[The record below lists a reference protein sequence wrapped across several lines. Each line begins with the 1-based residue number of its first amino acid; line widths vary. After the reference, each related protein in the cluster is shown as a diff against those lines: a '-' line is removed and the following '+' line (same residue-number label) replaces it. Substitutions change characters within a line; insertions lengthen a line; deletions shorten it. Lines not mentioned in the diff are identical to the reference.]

1 MSQKTGRH
9 PNPQTVAFPNKGNK
23 MVHGGFLLGPHFRSA
38 QLLKF
43 LSSAPGRPCWRR
55 SNFPALGSHRT
66 LNCNS
71 FGICCAFLMRYA
83 PEFVSLDSVGNW
95 TQEVERS
102 GRRSCC
108 PSSLALA
115 FLIKSCL
122 AHLVMSACPQM
133 IITPSLDA
141 LVSFEKFRTI
151 SLPFISLKSGI
162 TKPPRHSCTVVLH
175 SPRLALLQSTDAW
188 FDTRF
193 IQKS

>member
-1 MSQKTGRH
+1 MLASKQFSSTWIPPDSRL
-9 PNPQTVAFPNKGNK
+9 QQFWD
-23 MVHGGFLLGPHFRSA
+23 LLRVFDA
-38 QLLKF
+38 
-43 LSSAPGRPCWRR
+43 
-55 SNFPALGSHRT
+55 
-66 LNCNS
+66 
-71 FGICCAFLMRYA
+71 ICSWVRVGA
-83 PEFVSLDSVGNW
+83 SLDSVRNG

>member
-9 PNPQTVAFPNKGNK
+9 PNPQTVAFPNKGNEIF
-23 MVHGGFLLGPHFRSA
+23 HGGFLLGPHFRNT

-43 LSSAPGRPCWRR
+43 LSTRQTML
-55 SNFPALGSHRT
+55 ALKQFSSTWIPPDSR
-66 LNCNS
+66 LQQFWDLLCV
-71 FGICCAFLMRYA
+71 FDAICSWVCVV
-83 PEFVSLDSVGNW
+83 VSLDSVGNG

-133 IITPSLDA
+133 IIVTGPELSKVSKSQKWRNAPSLDE
-141 LVSFEKFRTI
+141 L
-151 SLPFISLKSGI
+151 
-162 TKPPRHSCTVVLH
+162 
-175 SPRLALLQSTDAW
+175 
-188 FDTRF
+188 
-193 IQKS
+193 